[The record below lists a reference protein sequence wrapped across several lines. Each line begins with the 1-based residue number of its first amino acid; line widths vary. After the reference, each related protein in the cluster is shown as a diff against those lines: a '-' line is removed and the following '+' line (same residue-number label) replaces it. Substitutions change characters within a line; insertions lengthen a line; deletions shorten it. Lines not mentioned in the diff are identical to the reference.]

1 MNCDR
6 IRLLLLAFLLL
17 GLPAI
22 TVAQSRRVPQA
33 SPTPPPREDDNERV
47 ETEEIKLNVVAFDD
61 HGNFA
66 GNVKESD
73 LVITE
78 NNILHQPSSVRR
90 IPANVLIV
98 LDTGGE
104 QRRVK
109 NLDQTRRTARALVAG
124 LNAGDSI
131 AIMQYSDTAEIVGEW
146 TTDKEIASKAIGK
159 SRFGHFSVFASA
171 LDLARDFL
179 SKNALENK
187 HVVLITDGTDTMS
200 GEAAKKQA
208 IQRLV
213 ATDISVH
220 VISYSRMEV
229 ADIAPRTKSVTNSA
243 PPPAMPPEVAAGL
256 PNGARDVATTPKA
269 KSINLDRKQLRSIR
283 SRKADL
289 LNSERQLDALADSTN
304 GTAVNPETFDE
315 MISKTALIA
324 KMIDASYAV
333 TYIPKVPLAHGT
345 PSERN
350 IQVTSRR
357 PNLIVE
363 ARRKV
368 AVGSGN

>member
-1 MNCDR
+1 MKCDR
-6 IRLLLLAFLLL
+6 LRFLLLLLLLL

-22 TVAQSRRVPQA
+22 IAAQSRRVPQA
-33 SPTPPPREDDNERV
+33 TPTPPKEDDTERV

-61 HGNFA
+61 GGNFFR
-66 GNVKESD
+66 GVKETD

-109 NLDQTRRTARALVAG
+109 NLDQTRKTARALVAS
-124 LNAGDSI
+124 LNPGDSI
-131 AIMQYSDTAEIVGEW
+131 AIMQYSDTAEIVGKW
-146 TTDKEIASKAIGK
+146 TTDKEEVSKIIGK
-159 SRFGHFSVFASA
+159 TNFGHSSVFASA
-171 LDLARDFL
+171 LDIARDFFAE
-179 SKNALENK
+179 SPMENK
-187 HVVLITDGTDTMS
+187 HLVLISDGTDTMS
-200 GEAAKKQA
+200 GDAAKKLA

-220 VISYSRMEV
+220 VVSYSRME
-229 ADIAPRTKSVTNSA
+229 ATDISSRTKSVTNSA
-243 PPPAMPPEVAAGL
+243 PPPAMPPEVASGL
-256 PNGARDVATTPKA
+256 PNGVRDVATTPKA
-269 KSINLDRKQLRSIR
+269 KSINLDRKQLRSLR

-304 GTAVNPETFDE
+304 GTAVNPQTFDE
-315 MISKTALIA
+315 MVDKTALIA

-333 TYIPKVPLAHGT
+333 TYIPKVPIANGS
-345 PSERN
+345 PSVRN

-357 PNLIVE
+357 RGLLVE
-363 ARRKV
+363 ARRKG
-368 AVGSGN
+368 AAHQSN

>member
-1 MNCDR
+1 MKRDR
-6 IRLLLLAFLLL
+6 LRLLLFLLLLL

-33 SPTPPPREDDNERV
+33 KPTPPPHEDDTERV

-61 HGNFA
+61 NGNFV
-66 GNVKESD
+66 GDVKESD

-104 QRRVK
+104 QRQVK
-109 NLDQTRRTARALVAG
+109 NLDQTRRTARALVAA
-124 LNAGDSI
+124 LSPGDSI

-146 TTDKEIASKAIGK
+146 TTDKAAASKMIG
-159 SRFGHFSVFASA
+159 RTNFGHSSVFANA
-171 LDLARDFL
+171 LDLARDFF
-179 SKNALENK
+179 SKNPLENK
-187 HVVLITDGTDTMS
+187 HLVLISDGTDTMN
-200 GEAAKKQA
+200 GETAKKQA

-229 ADIAPRTKSVTNSA
+229 SDIAPRTKSVTNSA
-243 PPPAMPPEVAAGL
+243 PPSAMPPEVVGTL
-256 PNGARDVATTPKA
+256 PNGVRDVASAPKA
-269 KSINLDRKQLRSIR
+269 KSINLDRKQLRSLR
-283 SRKADL
+283 ARKTDL
-289 LNSERQLDALADSTN
+289 QNSETQLDALAESTN

-315 MISKTALIA
+315 MIDKTALIA

-333 TYIPKVPLAHGT
+333 TYIPKVPISNGT

-357 PNLIVE
+357 PGLLVE

-368 AVGSGN
+368 AVSSGK